1 MARVTAFEIL
11 GLTIWFWSNDH
22 EPAHFHVKRR
32 GEWEVKV
39 YFLIDVNEMIEV
51 INGKPT
57 SKTLKQIITLTDEH
71 RLELLVQWQ
80 TLRENEQGE

>member
-1 MARVTAFEIL
+1 MARVTAFEIP

-22 EPAHFHVKRR
+22 EPAHFHVKHR

-57 SKTLKQIITLTDEH
+57 SKTLKQISTLTDEH

>member
-1 MARVTAFEIL
+1 
-11 GLTIWFWSNDH
+11 
-22 EPAHFHVKRR
+22 VKHR

-51 INGKPT
+51 INGKPN

-71 RLELLVQWQ
+71 RLELLIQWQ

>member
-1 MARVTAFEIL
+1 MARVTAFEIP

-57 SKTLKQIITLTDEH
+57 SKTIKQIITLTDEH